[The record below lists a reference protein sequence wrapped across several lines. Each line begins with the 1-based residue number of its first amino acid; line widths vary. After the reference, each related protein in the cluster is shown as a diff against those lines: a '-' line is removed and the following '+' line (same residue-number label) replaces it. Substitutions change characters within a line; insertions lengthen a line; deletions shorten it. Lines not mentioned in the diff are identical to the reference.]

1 MLAYLGQR
9 LITVF
14 LPTLLG
20 ISVLVF
26 AAMHLIPGNFVDV
39 MLGLGPDVSQEQ
51 RRAIARSYGLD
62 KPVPVQYVIW
72 LGNALT
78 GDLGRSLRTDEP
90 VVDVII
96 SRLPPTLELAF
107 LATLASLLLAIPAGL
122 LSAVRRNGLLDI
134 LARVAALIGLS
145 IPNFLLGTLLILFVS
160 LRWPVLPTTGYSP
173 LSDGL
178 WDNLRSMVL
187 PSISLGAL
195 LAASIMRMTRS
206 ALLEELK
213 KDYLTVARAKGLSGR
228 AVVLGHALRNAL
240 VPVIT
245 IVGIQTGYL
254 LGGTVIVEQLFAI
267 PGVGRLALDA
277 VLQRDYPLVQGTTLF
292 IAGSFVLVNLLTDV
306 LYGFADP
313 RIRRP

>member
-1 MLAYLGQR
+1 M
-9 LITVF
+9 
-14 LPTLLG
+14 LG
-20 ISVLVF
+20 I
-26 AAMHLIPGNFVDV
+26 
-39 MLGLGPDVSQEQ
+39 GPDVSDEQ
-51 RRAIARSYGLD
+51 RQAIAHSYGLD
-62 KPVPVQYVIW
+62 KPVPVQYVVW

-78 GDLGRSLRTDEP
+78 GDLGRSLRTREP
-90 VVDVII
+90 VVDVIV
-96 SRLPPTLELAF
+96 SRLPPTLELAV
-107 LATLASLLLAIPAGL
+107 LATVASLVLAIPAGL
-122 LSAVRRNGLLDI
+122 LSAVRRNGVVDA
-134 LARVAALIGLS
+134 LARIVALVGLS

-160 LRWPVLPTTGYSP
+160 LRWSVVPTTGFVPISH
-173 LSDGL
+173 GL
-178 WDNLRSMVL
+178 GANLRSLVL
-187 PSISLGAL
+187 PAISLGAL

-245 IVGIQTGYL
+245 VVGIQTGYL

-292 IAGSFVLVNLLTDV
+292 IAGCFVLVNLLTDV
-306 LYGFADP
+306 VYGLVDP

>member
-1 MLAYLGQR
+1 
-9 LITVF
+9 
-14 LPTLLG
+14 
-20 ISVLVF
+20 VLVF

>member
-122 LSAVRRNGLLDI
+122 LSAVR
-134 LARVAALIGLS
+134 
-145 IPNFLLGTLLILFVS
+145 
-160 LRWPVLPTTGYSP
+160 
-173 LSDGL
+173 
-178 WDNLRSMVL
+178 
-187 PSISLGAL
+187 
-195 LAASIMRMTRS
+195 
-206 ALLEELK
+206 
-213 KDYLTVARAKGLSGR
+213 
-228 AVVLGHALRNAL
+228 
-240 VPVIT
+240 
-245 IVGIQTGYL
+245 
-254 LGGTVIVEQLFAI
+254 
-267 PGVGRLALDA
+267 
-277 VLQRDYPLVQGTTLF
+277 
-292 IAGSFVLVNLLTDV
+292 
-306 LYGFADP
+306 
-313 RIRRP
+313 